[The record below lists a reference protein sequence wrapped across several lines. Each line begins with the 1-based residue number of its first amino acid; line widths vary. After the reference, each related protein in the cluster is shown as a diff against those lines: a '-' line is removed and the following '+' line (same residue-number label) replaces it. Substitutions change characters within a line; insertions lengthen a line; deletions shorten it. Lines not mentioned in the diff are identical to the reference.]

1 MFIYTLES
9 RIIVGVGIIG
19 WGGNKDVLGGK
30 NRKIIIISQY
40 MCGHNLTMKF
50 PPDFHNYTGLKG
62 LVNSYF

>member
-30 NRKIIIISQY
+30 KS
-40 MCGHNLTMKF
+40 K
-50 PPDFHNYTGLKG
+50 NYNYKSVYVWPQLDNEVST
-62 LVNSYF
+62 